1 MQTLTYPQRK
11 DNLQELLKENTSEH
25 EHPQGTFK
33 KRETEQGKEEWGD
46 FYYLIA
52 ETLTKACSQH
62 TCVEVTK
69 LSSTPTEKKKKKKGR
84 NVSFKIG

>member
-33 KRETEQGKEEWGD
+33 KRRTERGPKNSSD

-52 ETLTKACSQH
+52 ETLTKALQPKCAFG
-62 TCVEVTK
+62 VTK
-69 LSSTPTEKKKKKKGR
+69 ISSTPTERKA
-84 NVSFKIG
+84 

>member
-52 ETLTKACSQH
+52 ET
-62 TCVEVTK
+62 
-69 LSSTPTEKKKKKKGR
+69 
-84 NVSFKIG
+84 F